1 MTSKKQDDHDK
12 RDNLSKVNK
21 DLKEL
26 SYVSDFLFLATP
38 CSEYSL
44 TSPTRD

>member
-1 MTSKKQDDHDK
+1 MTTKKQDDHEK
-12 RDNLSKVNK
+12 QDNWSKVNK

-26 SYVSDFLFLATP
+26 SYVSDFLILATP
-38 CSEYSL
+38 CSECNL